1 MRGQPSLSLDE
12 LSNVEEEEIHER
24 KSTTSD
30 ESSSLLGMWNAF
42 FHQSFSSLATTKPVA
57 YVEEK
62 KKTRSMSVSSLRK
75 SKRSDRVRSLSDI
88 GTSEFMTSRHQ
99 APLSSDSM
107 TIANS
112 SIISNESLP
121 TAAPQSLTYEK
132 GFAEEEPSE
141 YRHVATA
148 LRSHLLQEDIGRQ
161 VIIVCSGKKWQ
172 NTLENGWDD
181 EDFDDE
187 PWF

>member
-1 MRGQPSLSLDE
+1 
-12 LSNVEEEEIHER
+12 
-24 KSTTSD
+24 
-30 ESSSLLGMWNAF
+30 
-42 FHQSFSSLATTKPVA
+42 
-57 YVEEK
+57 
-62 KKTRSMSVSSLRK
+62 
-75 SKRSDRVRSLSDI
+75 
-88 GTSEFMTSRHQ
+88 
-99 APLSSDSM
+99 M

-121 TAAPQSLTYEK
+121 TAAPQSLTYKK

-141 YRHVATA
+141 YRPLATA
-148 LRSHLLQEDIGRQ
+148 LHSHLLQEDIGRQ